1 MDISRIFTNKSE
13 SVANLFQQPGIG
25 YYIPLYQREYSWD
38 TENIDQL
45 MEDICSGVHDVVD
58 GTPDPIHFMGTLI
71 LVTETNPVTNI
82 KPLDQRALPMRVDNV
97 IDGQQRMSSIAL
109 LACQLYQ
116 RVHKLRHSLPSTKD
130 FDGLREASDTYLG
143 VLLEIFSVNLNRGN
157 PLRKPIIIRAS
168 VDQWTLDGNDD
179 NYKSEISLYLA
190 SFIRAVS
197 NQSDFPP
204 TTGKS
209 SVKRNLK
216 KINHFLLKSVEQAHV
231 DNEPIF
237 PKAWEIIDKFSEIDL
252 WSYPRPDLTDRVKN
266 RANPITAEEKRICEM
281 VQLFAFCQYLL
292 QRCCFTIIQPV
303 SDVRAFDMFQSLNA
317 TGTPLTAFETF
328 KPLVVNYIESSGSSF
343 KGSNSAVYLES
354 VDSLLSS
361 TTSASAKNKL
371 TNDFLT
377 LVALTSSGAKLS
389 KQFSTQRRWL
399 NSGYESCSLPQQK
412 ESFIRRMGDLALFW
426 TRVIDFNPLT
436 TPSIYGIES
445 IAEADRKAATTCIL
459 YLQKANHKMANTVL
473 SCFYAQILQ
482 NKQGSDAEFVLAC
495 KTVAAFYTLW
505 RSALSNAGL
514 DEVYRKLL
522 RDYISWEKGNTE
534 LTAKFLSNYFKGVLK
549 DKGIGTKADWLNK
562 AKDFL
567 RYDEAVV
574 VCRFSLFVVSQDTV
588 FDPSNPGLIV
598 DGTVGSTP
606 PYLTPER
613 WVSEELKSLEH
624 VAPQKPEYRLNWDS
638 SLYSNDDYQLIGN
651 LTLLPT
657 PINSSLS
664 NRGWVEKF
672 IYYQH
677 LAETNQS
684 CLTQL
689 ASEAQKHGV
698 VLNPQTINLLMSTP
712 SKHHIAPIVKLGVIG
727 QWNKGFVDRRSER
740 ICEILWDRLY
750 KWLI

>member
-45 MEDICSGVHDVVD
+45 MEDICSGVHDLVD
-58 GTPDPIHFMGTLI
+58 GTQDPIHFMGTLI

-116 RVHKLRHSLPSTKD
+116 KIYHLRQGLPSVKD
-130 FDGLREASDTYLG
+130 FDGLREAADTYLG
-143 VLLEIFSVNLNRGN
+143 ILIEIFSVNLNRGT
-157 PLRKPIIIRAS
+157 PTRKPIIIRAS
-168 VDQWTLDGNDD
+168 VDQWTLDGNDA

-190 SFIRAVS
+190 SFIRAIN

-204 TTGKS
+204 TTGKT
-209 SVKRNLK
+209 SVKRNLRR
-216 KINHFLLKSVEQAHV
+216 INQFLKSVEQAHM
-231 DNEPIF
+231 DNEPDF
-237 PKAWEIIDKFSEIDL
+237 PRAWEVLEKISEIDL
-252 WSYPRPDLTDRVKN
+252 WSYPRPDLADRVKH
-266 RANPITAEEKRICEM
+266 RSNPITAEEKRICEM
-281 VQLFAFCQYLL
+281 VQIFAFCQYLL

-343 KGSNSAVYLES
+343 KGSNSANYLES

-377 LVALTSSGAKLS
+377 LVALINSGAKLS

-399 NSGYESCSLPQQK
+399 NSGYESCSSQEQK
-412 ESFIRRMGDLALFW
+412 EDFIRRMGDLALFW
-426 TRVIDFNPLT
+426 TGVINFNPLT
-436 TPSIYGIES
+436 TPSIAGIEN
-445 IAEADRKAATTCIL
+445 ITEVERKVATTCIL

-473 SCFYAQILQ
+473 SRFYAQILRG
-482 NKQGSDAEFVLAC
+482 KQGADAEFVSAC
-495 KTVAAFYTLW
+495 KIVAAFYTLW

-522 RDYISWEKGNTE
+522 REHISWEKGDVE
-534 LTAKFLSNYFKGVLK
+534 LTTKFLSTYFKNVLK
-549 DKGIGTKADWLNK
+549 DKNISAKAEWLNK

-567 RYDEAVV
+567 RYDEAGI

-588 FDPSNPGLIV
+588 FDPSNPGLMV
-598 DGTVGSTP
+598 VGTVGSTP

-638 SLYSNDDYQLIGN
+638 SLYENDDYQRVGN

-664 NRGWVEKF
+664 NRGWLEKF

-677 LAETNQS
+677 LAETNQAR
-684 CLTQL
+684 LAQL
-689 ASEAQKHGV
+689 ASEAQNYGV
-698 VLNPQTINLLMSTP
+698 VLHPQTINLLMGTS
-712 SKHHIAPIVKLGVIG
+712 SKHHIAPIVQLGRDG
-727 QWNKGFVDRRSER
+727 KWNKDFVGRRSER
-740 ICEILWDRLY
+740 VCEILWDRLY
-750 KWLI
+750 TWFI